1 MRLAVLA
8 FTIALSAPLAAFA
21 GPDSLSPT
29 IAGKIDAAVARV
41 LKQGDTPSISLAVVK
56 DGKVAYVKAYGRAV
70 MAPAVKATPATR
82 YQIAS
87 VSKAFVAAA
96 ALILQQEGKL
106 SLDDHVSKW
115 FPDLTDADKITVRQ
129 LLSHTSGY
137 SDYWAQDYLMP
148 PMAKAT
154 TPAAIM
160 AGWAKAPLDYKP
172 GDDWQYSNTGYVV
185 AGQIIEKAAGQPLY
199 DVLKTRI
206 LTPLHITDAVDADAI
221 PLKAPDAAGYERK
234 ALGPLRPSPYEG
246 AGWLY
251 AAGQLGMTAE
261 AVATWDISLIDRS
274 LLKPESYTQEFTP
287 IKLNGGKDS
296 GYSLGLFVGKEGD
309 RPIIHHGGEGSG
321 YLAENRIYPNEKLA
335 IVVLSNSLA
344 GTPQSDIADSIAY
357 LLLPPTGV
365 DARMQTLF
373 EGLQHGKVDR
383 TAFTD
388 NFNAYLAPKTVADYA
403 RSLGSLGVPTQFRM
417 TRTADRGGMK
427 FRAYKIVAGGKTL
440 RLTVYLTKADKV
452 EQFLVYA
459 AN

>member
-1 MRLAVLA
+1 MRLSVLALAAVLVSPVFA
-8 FTIALSAPLAAFA
+8 QAAE
-21 GPDSLSPT
+21 PT
-29 IAGKIDAAVARV
+29 LDAATRARIDRTVQAV
-41 LKQGDTPSISLAVVK
+41 LKQGDTPSVSVAVVK
-56 DGKVAYVKAYGRAV
+56 DGKLAFVKAYGNAV

-87 VSKAFVAAA
+87 VSKEFVAAA

-106 SLDDHVSKW
+106 SLDDHVSRW
-115 FPDLTDADKITVRQ
+115 LPDLTDADKITVRQ

-148 PMAKAT
+148 PMAKPT

-160 AGWAKAPLDYKP
+160 AGWAKVPLDYKP

-185 AGQIIEKAAGQPLY
+185 AGQIIEKASGQPLFQ
-199 DVLKTRI
+199 VLKTRI
-206 LTPLHITDAVDADAI
+206 FDPLHITDAVDADATR
-221 PLKAPDAAGYERK
+221 LKAPDAAGYERK

-246 AGWLY
+246 QGWLY

-261 AVATWDISLIDRS
+261 AVARWDISLIDRS
-274 LLKPESYTQEFTP
+274 LLKPDSYVQEFTP
-287 IKLNGGKDS
+287 IKLNSGKDS

-344 GTPQSDIADSIAY
+344 GTPQADIADSIAY
-357 LLLPPTGV
+357 LMLPPTGV
-365 DARMQTLF
+365 DARMQGLF

-383 TAFTD
+383 SAFTD
-388 NFNAYLAPKTVADYA
+388 NFNAYLSPGTVADYA
-403 RSLGSLGVPTQFRM
+403 RSLGALGTPTQFKL

-427 FRAYKIVAGGKTL
+427 YRAYRVVAGGKPL

>member
-1 MRLAVLA
+1 MRLAILA
-8 FTIALSAPLAAFA
+8 LAATLAAPLAVQAA
-21 GPDSLSPT
+21 TDTLPPAL
-29 IAGKIDAAVARV
+29 AGKIDAVVAQV

-56 DGKVAYVKAYGRAV
+56 DGRLAYVKAYGEAV
-70 MAPAVKATPATR
+70 IKPAVKATPSTR

-87 VSKAFVAAA
+87 VSKAFVSAA

-148 PMAKAT
+148 PMAKPT

-160 AGWAKAPLDYKP
+160 AEYAKAPLDYKP

-199 DVLKTRI
+199 EVLKTRI
-206 LTPLHITDAVDADAI
+206 FIPLHITDAVDADATR
-221 PLKAPDAAGYERK
+221 LKAPDAAGYERK

-246 AGWLY
+246 EGWLY

-261 AVATWDISLIDRS
+261 AVAKWDISLIDRT
-274 LLKPESYTQEFTP
+274 LLRPESYAQEFTP
-287 IKLNGGKDS
+287 IKLNNGKDS

-344 GTPQSDIADSIAY
+344 GSPQSDIADSIAY
-357 LLLPPTGV
+357 LILPPTGV

-383 TAFTD
+383 AAFTD
-388 NFNAYLAPKTVADYA
+388 NFNAYLSPGTVADYA
-403 RSLGSLGVPTQFRM
+403 ASLGPLGAPTQFKL
-417 TRTADRGGMK
+417 TRTQDRGGMK
-427 FRAYKIVAGGKTL
+427 FRAYRVVAGGKTL